1 MIHRYCYLTTAR
13 FVLFSMLITIVHQPK
28 ADIVAR
34 NLEIARCTEN
44 ELSTW
49 DDGKDRKVS
58 AAGLTFVYRHE
69 GAPATLPQA
78 LVLERIKKSAKAWS
92 LCGIPS
98 KLELVTTSFRA
109 SPEKILIRWEASDG
123 FGYFGLSDLAQH
135 QLSLGVRAFD
145 MLNQRN
151 PYNDHLE
158 TLQMVLSHEM
168 GHFYGLMAHSRRC
181 VDVMSY
187 YHDGRGGECLTKNPH
202 LLKKFPE
209 YRSSL
214 PTACDIQR
222 CKRLNGR

>member
-1 MIHRYCYLTTAR
+1 MIQRHFSLICTR
-13 FVLFSMLITIVHQPK
+13 FFLFSMLMTVVNQPK
-28 ADIVAR
+28 ADAALR
-34 NLEIARCTEN
+34 NLEIVQCTES

-49 DDGKDRKVS
+49 SDGVDRKVS
-58 AAGLTFVYRHE
+58 APGLTFVYRHE
-69 GAPATLPQA
+69 GAPVTLQQSI
-78 LVLERIKKSAKAWS
+78 VLELLRKSVKAWS
-92 LCGIPS
+92 RCGIPS
-98 KLELVTTSFRA
+98 KLELAPASFQA
-109 SPEKILIRWEASDG
+109 SPEKILIGWEASDG

-135 QLSLGVRAFD
+135 QLTLGVRAYD

-151 PYNDHLE
+151 PSNDHLE

-187 YHDGRGGECLTKNPH
+187 YHDGKGGECHTKHPN